1 MEIKKKDANLPS
13 DDRTG
18 VAESYRFGA
27 TPGQKFVGLTAAV
40 LGAVIAVGGVAYKFW
55 WLPAHRTDPNAT
67 VQQQAT
73 PPSAPS
79 LNVPLALGNTAPAP
93 AQQTT
98 PFPQPTPPG
107 LAPVQ
112 PQQPMGQQP
121 YGQQPQRDPAAEAAK
136 KAAEE
141 IQKRKLASNMGGLP
155 GTGQSNLTPVSAQA
169 GGAPGGAPAGPAPIG
184 QGNTSNALS
193 AQMRSTDTPMAL
205 AGYIQNQ
212 DMTIIKGTT
221 VNCTLDTVIDSDA
234 PGFVSCITTEPVYSM
249 NHHVVLMEAGT
260 KIDGEHVTVPKRGV
274 RRLPVLFGRA
284 VTPTGVTISLTSPGT
299 DTLGG
304 AGLTGYIDNHYCERY
319 CGALMFSLLE
329 DGVQLGQAALQ
340 SSKSGNGT
348 TVVLPSNTISGGQ
361 SIAGEMLRQGS
372 DIQPTFTKRQGE
384 SIAITIARDL
394 DFSSIYQLKP
404 NVQ

>member
-1 MEIKKKDANLPS
+1 MEIKKKDAQLPP

-55 WLPAHRTDPNAT
+55 WLPTHPTDPNAT

-73 PPSAPS
+73 PPSSPS
-79 LNVPLALGNTAPAP
+79 LNVPLALGNTNPAPAP
-93 AQQTT
+93 QTT
-98 PFPQPTPPG
+98 PFQQPTPPG
-107 LAPVQ
+107 LGPVQ
-112 PQQPMGQQP
+112 QQPNGQQP
-121 YGQQPQRDPAAEAAK
+121 YGQQQRDPQADAAK

-141 IQKRKLASNMGGLP
+141 IEKRKLASNMGGLP
-155 GTGQSNLTPVSAQA
+155 GTSQSNLTPVSAQV
-169 GGAPGGAPAGPAPIG
+169 GGAPGGAPGNGPMPIG

-193 AQMRSTDTPMAL
+193 AQLRSTDTPMAL

-221 VNCTLDTVIDSDA
+221 INCTLDTLIDSDA

-249 NHHVVLMEAGT
+249 NGHVVLMEAGT
-260 KIDGEHVTVPKRGV
+260 KIDGEHVTTPKRGV

-340 SSKSGNGT
+340 NKGGSNGT
-348 TVVLPSNTISGGQ
+348 TVVLPANTISGGQ
-361 SIAGEMLRQGS
+361 SVAGEMLRQNS

-384 SIAITIARDL
+384 SIAITVARDL
-394 DFSSIYQLKP
+394 DFSSIYHLKP